1 MTAKEIESRGRLSRQ
16 NGAHENAR
24 PSTAARCSISRRR
37 ENQPVIESRIAK
49 IVMVGSLAIFALLV
63 TFDNL
68 ADYNT
73 NYEFVRH
80 VLSMDTTLPG
90 NGLLYRRVSSP
101 DSWQAAYAL
110 IILGE
115 GLTGL
120 TLLIAAVVLL
130 RHVRSDGARFNRA
143 KRLVHIGAALGFL
156 VWFFGFLVVGGE
168 WFQMWQSQTWNGQQA
183 AFRFYVTILAAL
195 IFVNQQD
202 ADLPGG

>member
-1 MTAKEIESRGRLSRQ
+1 M
-16 NGAHENAR
+16 
-24 PSTAARCSISRRR
+24 
-37 ENQPVIESRIAK
+37 IESRIAK

-68 ADYNT
+68 TDYNT

-80 VLSMDTTLPG
+80 VLSMDTTFPG

-101 DSWQAAYAL
+101 GLWQAAYAM

-115 GLTGL
+115 GLTGS
-120 TLLIAAVVLL
+120 TLLLAGIVLL
-130 RHVRSDGARFNRA
+130 WHVRSDAARFNRA

-168 WFQMWQSQTWNGQQA
+168 WFQMWQSQSWNGQQA

-202 ADLPGG
+202 VDLPIGA

>member
-1 MTAKEIESRGRLSRQ
+1 M
-16 NGAHENAR
+16 
-24 PSTAARCSISRRR
+24 
-37 ENQPVIESRIAK
+37 IESRIAK
-49 IVMVGSLAIFALLV
+49 IVIVGSPAIFALLV

-68 ADYNT
+68 TDYNT

-80 VLSMDTTLPG
+80 VLSMDTTFPG
-90 NGLLYRRVSSP
+90 NGLLYRRVISP
-101 DSWQAAYAL
+101 DLWQAAYAL

-115 GLTGL
+115 GLTGS
-120 TLLIAAVVLL
+120 TLLIAAIVLL
-130 RHVRSDGARFNRA
+130 WHAGSDAARFNRA

-202 ADLPGG
+202 ADLPEG